1 MNQDMLAKISQMQ
14 EQMQKAQEEI
24 ENRVAKGT
32 AGGGAVSAEIDGA
45 YKVRSIKIEPD
56 VIDPDDVSMLED
68 LVAAAVNEAL
78 VQVQAFHAENAASLT
93 GGLDLGA
100 LGLNIPGLPGAG
112 GGAPGLPGAGGGAPG
127 MPGNRAARRASKR

>member
-1 MNQDMLAKISQMQ
+1 MPSLAGLISVPLIS
-14 EQMQKAQEEI
+14 AI
-24 ENRVAKGT
+24 FSAF
-32 AGGGAVSAEIDGA
+32 AVSAEIDGA
-45 YKVRSIKIEPD
+45 YKVRSVKIEPD

-78 VQVQAFHAENAASLT
+78 IQVQGFHAENAASLT

-112 GGAPGLPGAGGGAPG
+112 GGAPGGAPGLPGAGGGAPG
-127 MPGNRAARRASKR
+127 MPGNRAARRASKK